1 MFPSGG
7 NPFNSGG
14 NPFGGGGFG
23 SEPPADGSFGF
34 FGGDDSGAFL
44 SESKL
49 NTRDDDEVIG
59 VGLHFC
65 GRMKE

>member
-1 MFPSGG
+1 M
-7 NPFNSGG
+7 
-14 NPFGGGGFG
+14 
-23 SEPPADGSFGF
+23 DGSFGF
-34 FGGDDSGAFL
+34 LGGDDSSAFL

-49 NTRDDDEVIG
+49 NTSADDEVIG